1 MSRGNVS
8 DVLGGLLFVALGAVG
23 GYGSSNYA
31 IGTAD
36 DMGPGYLP
44 LGVFTI
50 LGILGA
56 VITLQG
62 LAAAREEGDGL
73 TIRPAAAVLL
83 GTTAFALLLRSG
95 GLVLATVALVG
106 ITSFADEE
114 THFGWSL
121 VLGALL
127 GLFGAL
133 VFVVGLGVPL
143 PVSPWS
149 K

>member
-1 MSRGNVS
+1 MPRGNVN
-8 DVLGGLLFVALGAVG
+8 DVLGGLLFAAVGAVG
-23 GYGSSNYA
+23 AYLSAQYA

-50 LGILGA
+50 IGILGA

-62 LAAAREEGDGL
+62 LAAAREAGEGL
-73 TIRPAAAVLL
+73 SIRPAAAVLL

-106 ITSFADEE
+106 ITSFADDEAR
-114 THFGWSL
+114 FGRSL
-121 VLGALL
+121 VIGALL

-133 VFVVGLGVPL
+133 VFVIGLGVPL

-149 K
+149 R